1 MTTDAATAL
10 ETLVDR
16 HGLAN
21 VIEALAIVCS
31 EKADHIQT
39 NWQNTVLAGSWERC
53 SHQLDTVAARV
64 KARGL

>member
-1 MTTDAATAL
+1 MTQDATSEL

-16 HGLAN
+16 HGLSN
-21 VIEALAIVCS
+21 VIEALSIVCA

-39 NWQNTVLAGSWERC
+39 NWQDNVLAGSWERS